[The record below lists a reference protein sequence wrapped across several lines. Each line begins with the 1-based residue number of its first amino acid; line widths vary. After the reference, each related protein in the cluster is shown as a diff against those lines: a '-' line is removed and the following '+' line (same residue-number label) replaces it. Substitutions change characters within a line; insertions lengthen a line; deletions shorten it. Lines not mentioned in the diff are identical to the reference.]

1 MRGHGSVSDQL
12 RRLDYTRPPRRNHP
26 SKKGG
31 KMTTTKPMQQDE
43 EDDIEPQRVFTKT
56 AQPQT
61 EPSWAAIEAE
71 RLHRIERG
79 GSTGCQG

>member
-1 MRGHGSVSDQL
+1 
-12 RRLDYTRPPRRNHP
+12 
-26 SKKGG
+26 
-31 KMTTTKPMQQDE
+31 MQQDE

>member
-1 MRGHGSVSDQL
+1 
-12 RRLDYTRPPRRNHP
+12 
-26 SKKGG
+26 
-31 KMTTTKPMQQDE
+31 MQQDG

-71 RLHRIERG
+71 RLHRIEQAIAR
-79 GSTGCQG
+79 QGAARLAARDKAA